1 MNLSRFAL
9 FAWANVAYNL
19 LVIIWG
25 AFVRA
30 SGSGAGCGDH
40 WPLCDGQVI
49 PVAPSTEMMIEF
61 AHRVTSGLAMIGAL
75 ALLIWAF
82 RAYER
87 GHIVRRGATITMVFM
102 IIEALLGAALVLFSL
117 VAMDTSVARALMMGL
132 HLINTFLLLG
142 AMTLTSWW
150 ASGGAPITLRGH
162 GRVPLLLLFGLIG
175 TALVGASGAV
185 TALGDTLL
193 HHGAIPGGVSQAI
206 TTASHPLVQMRIIHP
221 IMAVLFSIYIMYMAR
236 VITTQRDEP
245 LVHSFAW
252 ALPAFFFVQILI
264 GCVNVTLKA
273 PVWMQLGH
281 LLVADLTWIV
291 QVLLAAVALA
301 APATATEPATRT
313 APTRMRAGMRT

>member
-1 MNLSRFAL
+1 MLRSRYAL

-61 AHRVTSGLAMIGAL
+61 THRVTSGLAMIGAL
-75 ALLIWAF
+75 IMLIWAF
-82 RAYER
+82 RIYER
-87 GHIVRRGATITMVFM
+87 GHIVRRGATVTMVFM
-102 IIEALLGAALVLFSL
+102 IIEALLGAALVIFSL
-117 VAMDTSVARALMMGL
+117 VAMNTSAVRAWMMGL
-132 HLINTFLLLG
+132 HLINTFLLVG
-142 AMTLTSWW
+142 AMTLTAWW
-150 ASGGAPITLRGH
+150 ASGGAPISLRSH
-162 GRVPLLLLFGLIG
+162 GRLPLFLGLGLLG

-193 HHGAIPGGVSQAI
+193 HHGALPGGVTQAI
-206 TTASHPLVQMRIIHP
+206 TSDSHPLVQMRIIHP
-221 IMAVLFSIYIMYMAR
+221 IIAVLFSIYILYMVR
-236 VITTQRDEP
+236 VVTDQRNEP
-245 LVHSFAW
+245 LVHRLAW
-252 ALPAFFFVQILI
+252 ALPTMFFIQILI

-273 PVWMQLGH
+273 PVWMQLTH

-301 APATATEPATRT
+301 VPVTVAEPASRT
-313 APTRMRAGMRT
+313 TPARVRAGMGT